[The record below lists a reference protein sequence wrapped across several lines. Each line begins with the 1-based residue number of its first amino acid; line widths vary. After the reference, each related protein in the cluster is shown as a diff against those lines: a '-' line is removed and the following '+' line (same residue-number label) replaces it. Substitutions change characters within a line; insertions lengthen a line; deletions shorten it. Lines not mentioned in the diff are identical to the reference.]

1 MLEDVDMD
9 RNGVAVKRC
18 ITNAL
23 GEIPLLNVFVVI
35 VIDASSADA
44 RYEEDFF
51 PPRRRREE
59 SILLCVCV
67 CARARVWSLVFSLT
81 TARAVI
87 VLLNNYKNLPS
98 KFKTSLLLLC
108 LFRYHPPRSHY
119 QFDVHSLKLPR

>member
-9 RNGVAVKRC
+9 RNGVAVKRFL
-18 ITNAL
+18 TNAL

-44 RYEEDFF
+44 RYAEDFF

-67 CARARVWSLVFSLT
+67 CARVFGL
-81 TARAVI
+81 
-87 VLLNNYKNLPS
+87 
-98 KFKTSLLLLC
+98 
-108 LFRYHPPRSHY
+108 
-119 QFDVHSLKLPR
+119 

>member
-18 ITNAL
+18 IPNAL

-44 RYEEDFF
+44 RYAEDFF

-67 CARARVWSLVFSLT
+67 CARACLVFSFLT
-81 TARAVI
+81 YYCARCYCA
-87 VLLNNYKNLPS
+87 
-98 KFKTSLLLLC
+98 
-108 LFRYHPPRSHY
+108 
-119 QFDVHSLKLPR
+119 LK

>member
-1 MLEDVDMD
+1 MD

-18 ITNAL
+18 IPNAL

-59 SILLCVCV
+59 HSSMRVCV
-67 CARARVWSLVFSLT
+67 RARVWSLVFSLT

-108 LFRYHPPRSHY
+108 LFRTILRARTITLM
-119 QFDVHSLKLPR
+119 FTL

>member
-1 MLEDVDMD
+1 MVEDVDMD
-9 RNGVAVKRC
+9 RNGVAVKRFL
-18 ITNAL
+18 TNAL

-67 CARARVWSLVFSLT
+67 RARVFGL
-81 TARAVI
+81 
-87 VLLNNYKNLPS
+87 
-98 KFKTSLLLLC
+98 
-108 LFRYHPPRSHY
+108 
-119 QFDVHSLKLPR
+119 